1 MAFGV
6 EPGAT
11 DGDEAGRGDVGAR
24 RSLLTRVLQARDRA
38 RSPWLLAVAV
48 ALFLAFTVVAF
59 RNLPHIDK
67 PVRWELILVAG
78 LFCVPVITA
87 LNALEYRVMAHFA
100 DHHPPVLEILQ
111 VSIMGSAANLLPVP
125 GAVVVR
131 LANLRR
137 AGVRVT
143 RGLNLTAIVG
153 LTWVG
158 AACVLGGVAQLW
170 SHTGFAIAALTIGA
184 GLLGISV
191 AMLVRILAP
200 GARLAGTVEL
210 LAIEGAFVLMQA
222 FRLFLVAS
230 ALRFDVSYAQATSLV
245 IAAVSAAAIGFLPA
259 GLGAREAIAAAVSPI
274 VGFPAAVGLVITAV
288 DRVVNLVVL
297 SVFAG
302 LVTFVTRRER
312 RGAPGGVATPD
323 AAQPPQRGESDRV
336 NG

>member
-1 MAFGV
+1 MISGV
-6 EPGAT
+6 DPGPSAPEGEEA
-11 DGDEAGRGDVGAR
+11 DGEQPRGRP
-24 RSLLTRVLQARDRA
+24 SLLNRVLQARDKPK
-38 RSPWLLAVAV
+38 SPWLLVLALV
-48 ALFLAFTVVAF
+48 LFLAFTILAF
-59 RNLPHIDK
+59 KNLPHIDK

-78 LFCVPVITA
+78 LVCVPVITA

-131 LANLRR
+131 LANLRK

-143 RGLNLTAIVG
+143 RGLNLTAIIG

-158 AACVLGGVAQLW
+158 AACAVGGIAEMFSYTV
-170 SHTGFAIAALTIGA
+170 FAISA
-184 GLLGISV
+184 LGIGIALLVV
-191 AMLVRILAP
+191 ALVLLARVVEP
-200 GARLAGTVEL
+200 GHRVAGAVEL
-210 LAIEGAFVLMQA
+210 MAIETAFVLMQA

-230 ALRFDVSYAQATSLV
+230 ALRFNVSFAQATTLV
-245 IAAVSAAAIGFLPA
+245 IAVVSAAAIGFLPA
-259 GLGAREAIAAAVSPI
+259 GLGAREAIAAVLSPI

-302 LVTFVTRRER
+302 IVTLATRSER
-312 RGAPGGVATPD
+312 RASAIAADPQLSPD
-323 AAQPPQRGESDRV
+323 GT
-336 NG
+336 G